1 MQNFQVMAAQLKEN
15 KVVAACL
22 AVVVLALF
30 ILIFAHTGEN
40 GFQKTQQQVE
50 MLASQVRSYYAQ
62 KPNYWGLSNAVALE
76 KGIVPENMNR
86 NGKII
91 SALGKELFV
100 GGDVQGNP
108 VSIGSREFAISIAD
122 VGTAAC
128 RSLATAPLND
138 FFKLGLIRLTIKNNE
153 QEQTFEWGGENP
165 LPITKA
171 KAVEICSKNNALSWF
186 FE

>member
-1 MQNFQVMAAQLKEN
+1 MANFQALLAQLKQN
-15 KVVAACL
+15 KIVAACL
-22 AVVVLALF
+22 AILLLACL
-30 ILIFAHTGEN
+30 ILIFVQTGES
-40 GFQKTQQQVE
+40 GFQKTQQQIE
-50 MLASQVRSYYAQ
+50 TLAGNVRSYYVQ

-76 KGIVPENMNR
+76 KGIVPKNMNR

-100 GGDVQGNP
+100 GGDTEGNP
-108 VSIGSREFAISIAD
+108 VSIGNREFAISIAD

-138 FFKLGLIRLTIKNNE
+138 FFKLGLIRLTIKNNK

-165 LPITKA
+165 LPISKA
-171 KAVEICSKNNALSWF
+171 KAIEVCSQANTLSWF